1 MKFILWSRLLS
12 RLQSSCFS
20 SSFIA
25 GDPHKSLICARQWR
39 FRATYREGLF
49 MTDHWGWVA
58 TLAVGLL
65 FVGVTV
71 AVLAALDGHVK
82 AVFVSI
88 GCLLALLLFGVL
100 LLVAYGVIVIVLRN
114 AFGIELPNPLN

>member
-1 MKFILWSRLLS
+1 
-12 RLQSSCFS
+12 
-20 SSFIA
+20 
-25 GDPHKSLICARQWR
+25 
-39 FRATYREGLF
+39 

-114 AFGIELPNPLN
+114 AFGIELPNPLNWLPLGWHKVPSAYAATFAPRVYR